1 MDRLTVFVASSSEQL
16 AVAKRVASLLHK
28 ASKAAGAS
36 SVPLDARPWTEKT
49 FKFSNTY
56 IESLEQELDRA
67 DFAVVIMTADDVA
80 CVRQEV
86 ANLPRDNVIFELGLF
101 IARLGRERCFFFID
115 ATSDTRVLSDLS
127 GVKAVDFLP
136 ADRLPPGS
144 PDRRLRDRRLP
155 QRCREVAT
163 QMAELGERYKPSREA
178 RARQHDAW
186 RFAQEIAGFWWSFRY
201 WDQDRIGLVKLIP
214 DETALTVHVEGWGF
228 APDAPHQ
235 ASAQWKSRSSM
246 IARHDH
252 QWTLYFI
259 WEGDFPS
266 APNQRFE
273 GSSRYEFPAGT
284 PRLLTG
290 SGRLLEANMQDLCDT
305 NERAIDLRRCSD
317 AEARIMKEG
326 DNAAKSALLREQLAS
341 WRGRQ

>member
-1 MDRLTVFVASSSEQL
+1 
-16 AVAKRVASLLHK
+16 
-28 ASKAAGAS
+28 
-36 SVPLDARPWTEKT
+36 
-49 FKFSNTY
+49 
-56 IESLEQELDRA
+56 
-67 DFAVVIMTADDVA
+67 MTTDDVA

-136 ADRLPPGS
+136 TNRHLPGS
-144 PDRRLRDRRLP
+144 PDRRLQ
-155 QRCREVAT
+155 QRCREVAA

-178 RARQHDAW
+178 RTRQHDAW
-186 RFAQEIAGFWWSFRY
+186 RFAQEIAGSWWSFRY
-201 WDQDRIGLVKLIP
+201 WDQERIGLVKLTP
-214 DETALTVHVEGWGF
+214 DEVALTVHVEGRGF

-235 ASAQWKSRSSM
+235 ATSQWKSRSSM
-246 IARHDH
+246 IAHHDH

-273 GSSRYEFPAGT
+273 GSSRYEFLAT
-284 PRLLTG
+284 TDRLSTG
-290 SGRLLEANMQDLCDT
+290 SGRLLEANLQDLCDT

-317 AEARIMKEG
+317 AEVKIMEEG
-326 DNAAKSALLREQLAS
+326 DNAAKSALLWEQLAS
-341 WRGRQ
+341 WRGDTPALALSDVR